1 MWNAIPLRQGDIMR
15 PLLSLRSVSFSYNGS
30 SPILEEI
37 DFELNEGERIG
48 LIGPNGC
55 GKTTFLQLCV
65 GLLRPIKGKVFFKG
79 RPVSSEE
86 DLWELRKNIGF
97 VFQNPD
103 DQLFSPTV
111 LEDVAFGPLNL
122 GMKKDE
128 AIKRAKETLKL
139 VGLKGFE
146 DRLTHKLSGGEKR
159 LVSIA
164 TVLSMRPKA
173 MLLDE
178 PSTGL
183 DPETRKR
190 LIDLLN
196 RLDMALL
203 IVSHDWDF
211 VVRTTDRYFTIED
224 HKIVEIK
231 REVLHQHLHYHPAGD
246 IPHEHLYEDLN
257 KSNKTS

>member
-1 MWNAIPLRQGDIMR
+1 MK
-15 PLLSLRSVSFSYNGS
+15 PLLSLRSISFSYNGS
-30 SPILEEI
+30 SPILEDI
-37 DFELNEGERIG
+37 DFDLYEGEKIG

-65 GLLRPIKGKVFFKG
+65 GLLKPTEGKIFFKG
-79 RPVSSEE
+79 KPVSSED

-122 GMKKDE
+122 GMKRDE
-128 AIKRAKETLKL
+128 AIEIAKKTLEL
-139 VGLKGFE
+139 IGLKGFE
-146 DRLTHKLSGGEKR
+146 DRLTYKLSGGEKR

-173 MLLDE
+173 ILLDE

-211 VVRTTDRYFTIED
+211 VVKTTKKYFTIEN
-224 HKIVEIK
+224 HRIVEMK
-231 REVLHQHLHYHPAGD
+231 KEFLHQHVHYHPAGN
-246 IPHEHLYEDLN
+246 IPHEHL
-257 KSNKTS
+257 